1 MEYGIISPIKIK
13 VELIIIFKILL
24 QCFFFLIVYSQAP
37 NSYER
42 PICHHANKT
51 LNWKLKLNWERGGLK
66 KEDVRERSRIFK
78 HRCVVVGGHWST
90 FISPP
95 IRRERL
101 QAEPES
107 LWGAL
112 ARSLS
117 LSLSPSVC
125 HQMSLLVFLL
135 VHSQR
140 LIDIPKP
147 FAPNAPNTKALH
159 DTSALSAHEQ
169 QKADR
174 HRKRPPVRERERE
187 LFQKKQSSPLWFV
200 LRVQGTEKSIRE
212 ATETRRERE
221 DDEKKKRRRGRKRQR
236 GRDRRN

>member
-1 MEYGIISPIKIK
+1 MFESVHGYLSTAVWSQVGTEPPLSLHQSDVSGYRQSRSPSE
-13 VELIIIFKILL
+13 EL
-24 QCFFFLIVYSQAP
+24 
-37 NSYER
+37 
-42 PICHHANKT
+42 
-51 LNWKLKLNWERGGLK
+51 
-66 KEDVRERSRIFK
+66 
-78 HRCVVVGGHWST
+78 
-90 FISPP
+90 
-95 IRRERL
+95 
-101 QAEPES
+101 S
-107 LWGAL
+107 LA
-112 ARSLS
+112 

-187 LFQKKQSSPLWFV
+187 LFQRKQSSPLWFV

-212 ATETRRERE
+212 TTETRRER
-221 DDEKKKRRRGRKRQR
+221 G
-236 GRDRRN
+236 